1 MASYAGVRQFA
12 DHTQASYGPK
22 KGKPLYMHYVTD
34 NKPLSLK
41 KACDQNG
48 TYGVCWLPTSRAD

>member
-41 KACDQNG
+41 KACD
-48 TYGVCWLPTSRAD
+48 